1 MGLTPK
7 AVALTK
13 AFFRLFF
20 MLFVASWWVLKF
32 NETGG
37 VMKILVC
44 IKQVPDL
51 EAKFKLN
58 AGGTWYSDQDLA
70 WRMNE
75 YDEYAVEQG
84 VQLKE
89 QTGGELVVLSL
100 GPERVKEAMKKALAM
115 GADRGVHLQ
124 DDQAHEKDPAAIA
137 AAIAAYAK
145 GENFDVVFTGMQSQD
160 RGSAQVGLLLAGTL
174 GMHAVSTI
182 IEFACEGGSATATR
196 ELEGGLKA
204 RVKTTLPAL
213 FTCQLGLNT
222 PRYPTLPNIMK
233 AKKKEI
239 LAIPAAAPAN
249 LATTVRTAFP
259 EKKGGALVL
268 EGEVG
273 ALTDQL
279 IGILKEK
286 TTILR

>member
-1 MGLTPK
+1 
-7 AVALTK
+7 
-13 AFFRLFF
+13 
-20 MLFVASWWVLKF
+20 
-32 NETGG
+32 
-37 VMKILVC
+37 MKILVC

-124 DDQAHEKDPAAIA
+124 DDQAFEKDPAAIA
-137 AAIAAYAK
+137 AAIASYAK

-174 GMHAVSTI
+174 GIHAVSTI
-182 IEFACEGGSATATR
+182 VSFSCDGSSATATR

-204 RVKTTLPAL
+204 RVKTVLPAL

-239 LAIPAAAPAN
+239 LVQPAATPAN
-249 LATTVRTAFP
+249 LATTLKTAFP
-259 EKKGGALVL
+259 EKRGGALVL

-286 TTILR
+286 TTVLR